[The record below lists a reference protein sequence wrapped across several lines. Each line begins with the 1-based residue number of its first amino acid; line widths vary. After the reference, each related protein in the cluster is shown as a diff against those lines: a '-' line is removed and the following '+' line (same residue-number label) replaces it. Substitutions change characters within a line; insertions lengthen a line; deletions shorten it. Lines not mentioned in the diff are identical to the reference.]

1 MTTDCHPAE
10 RILLRSLPCLLLA
23 FVLAVGSMSCG
34 GRYLQSP
41 VLAADLQLRNTP
53 QNQMIVELIEDYQI
67 ALEERNTARIRAM
80 VSPRYHENAG
90 TTDTTADDY
99 GFDGLLELLTLIEQ
113 HVQEMQVEL
122 QIREVSHDERR
133 NRASVIYEFGYTMRY
148 RVEGQDM
155 WDTGRDLNR
164 LELKWENDRWWVIGG
179 L

>member
-1 MTTDCHPAE
+1 M
-10 RILLRSLPCLLLA
+10 LA
-23 FVLAVGSMSCG
+23 LAVGASACG

-41 VLAADLQLRNTP
+41 VLAVDVQLRNTP
-53 QNQMIVELIEDYQI
+53 QNQMIVTLVEDYQL
-67 ALEERNTARIRAM
+67 ALSEGNTALIRSM

-99 GFDGLLELLTLIEQ
+99 GFDGLLELLRLIED

-133 NRASVIYEFGYTMRY
+133 RRASVIYEFGYTMRY
-148 RVEGQDM
+148 RVEGQDL

-164 LELKWENDRWWVIGG
+164 LELEWEDERWWVIGG